1 MCPDFLDLSITDY
14 KTKSANAWKGGLLSA
29 VAPAVGVSRENWAA
43 AWLKVRA
50 ELGASLERSLDGSDC
65 CYSAAIQWQ
74 LTDECGKVTMLS
86 YGQVW
91 CTVREPWSL
100 CIACRVCHQVLS

>member
-14 KTKSANAWKGGLLSA
+14 KTKSANAWKGGLLAA

-50 ELGASLERSLDGSDC
+50 ELGASLEREHWMDQIVATALRFSGS
-65 CYSAAIQWQ
+65 
-74 LTDECGKVTMLS
+74 
-86 YGQVW
+86 
-91 CTVREPWSL
+91 
-100 CIACRVCHQVLS
+100 